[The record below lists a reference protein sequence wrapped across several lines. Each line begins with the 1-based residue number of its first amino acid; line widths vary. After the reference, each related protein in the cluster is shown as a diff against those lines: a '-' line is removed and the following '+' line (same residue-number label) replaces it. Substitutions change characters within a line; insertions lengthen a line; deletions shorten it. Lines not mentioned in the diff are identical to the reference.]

1 MSHSDVGSGFV
12 GGFLIGALLMTFI
25 AVAIRDQEREHCEKN
40 ILRSEKCVQ
49 TWVPE
54 KETTKGKKGDAA

>member
-1 MSHSDVGSGFV
+1 MSGSGFV
-12 GGFLIGALLMTFI
+12 GGVLIGALLVTVI
-25 AVAIRDQEREHCEKN
+25 AVAIRDQGREECEKN

-54 KETTKGKKGDAA
+54 KEAAKGKKGDAA